1 MKKQVLKLTAMLL
14 LPAALLAFN
23 GCSSTPKSQAAAPQA
38 MRGGIVID
46 AASAVAT
53 VQSVNASNR
62 TVVLQRPD
70 GSLINYECGPEV
82 LNFDQIQVG
91 DQVTAQVAEAIA
103 IVLVKGGVPPSA
115 GAASVIVRAALGEK
129 PAGKMVD
136 TIGFTAKVM
145 SVDKLNR
152 EVTLQMVDGS
162 TQMVKAGPDIKLSKI
177 KPGNDVG
184 VRLIRAFMIA
194 VTTPEHA
201 PVAPPPAA
209 VAPVAA
215 APAAPSLT
223 PDEAAAIGT
232 EAYIFGYPL
241 VTMEYTRR
249 VLTNV
254 EKPEGKAAPM
264 GQFLRLRAY
273 PTPDDKQVTAPNAD
287 TLYTMAWLDVSKEPW
302 ILSLPDANDRYCLFP
317 MLDGWTDVFQD
328 PGKRTTGTGPQKYA
342 ITGPG
347 WSGTLPDGV
356 TEYKSPTSIVWI
368 LGRIYC
374 AGTPEDYDAVHK
386 MQDDIS
392 VVPLSSYGQPYTPPP
407 GTVDTNIDL
416 KTPVRNQVN
425 ALNAEDYFNLLAKL
439 MKDNPPAAA
448 DAPVIEKLAK
458 LGIVPGQDFDINK
471 FGPDVAKALHSVP
484 KAAFDKIMGH
494 YHDAGTLTNGW
505 IFTTKAGVYGTD
517 YLQRATITAV
527 GLGCNRPQDAVYPTS
542 LVDAEGKPY
551 QGTNQYVLHFD
562 AGQLPPAEAFWS
574 LTMYDAG
581 FFFAAN
587 PLTRYTLSSRSQ
599 FTTNADGAVDLYL
612 QHESPGTDKESN
624 WLPAPEGKFILML
637 RLYWPRGTPPSII
650 DGTWTIPPVKLV
662 APPVSSS

>member
-1 MKKQVLKLTAMLL
+1 MKKQILKLTVMLL
-14 LPAALLAFN
+14 MPAALLVFT
-23 GCSSTPKSQAAAPQA
+23 GCSSTPKSQTAVSEA
-38 MRGGIVID
+38 MRGGVVMD
-46 AASAVAT
+46 VVSAVAT

-62 TVVLQRPD
+62 IVVLQRPD
-70 GSLINYECGPEV
+70 GSLITYECGPEV
-82 LNFDQIQVG
+82 INFDQIQVG
-91 DQVTAQVAEAIA
+91 DQVTAQVAEAVA
-103 IVLVKGGVPPSA
+103 IGLVKGGVPPMA
-115 GAASVIVRAALGEK
+115 GAANIMVRAPLGEK
-129 PAGKMVD
+129 PAGKMVN
-136 TIGFTAKVM
+136 TVGFTAKVM

-152 EVTLQMVDGS
+152 EVTLQMADGS
-162 TQMVKAGPDIKLSKI
+162 TRTVKVGPNIKLSKV
-177 KPGNDVG
+177 KPGNAVG
-184 VRLIRAFMIA
+184 VRLTRAFMIA

-201 PVAPPPAA
+201 PVTPPPAA

-223 PDEAAAIGT
+223 PDEAAVIGA

-241 VTMEYTRR
+241 VTMECTRR

-287 TLYTMAWLDVSKEPW
+287 TLYTIAWLDVGKEPW
-302 ILSLPDANDRYCLFP
+302 ILSLPDANDRYYLFP

-356 TEYKSPTSIVWI
+356 TEYKSPTSLVWI

-392 VVPLSSYGQPYTPPP
+392 VVPLNSYGQSYTPSP
-407 GTVDTNIDL
+407 GAVDTNIDM

-425 ALNAEDYFNLLAKL
+425 ALSAEDYFKLLAKL
-439 MKDNPPAAA
+439 LKDNPPAEA
-448 DAPVIEKLAK
+448 DAPMVEKLAK
-458 LGIVPGQDFDINK
+458 IGIIPGQDFDINK
-471 FGPDVAKALHSVP
+471 FGPDVAKALQDVP
-484 KAAFDKIMGH
+484 KPAFDKIMAH
-494 YHDAGTLTNGW
+494 YNDAGTLTNGW

-517 YLQRATITAV
+517 YLQRATITAI

-542 LVDAEGKPY
+542 LTDAEGKPY

-562 AGQLPPAEAFWS
+562 AGQMPPAEAFWS
-574 LTMYDAG
+574 LTMYNGA

-587 PLTRYTLSSRSQ
+587 PLNRYTLSSRNQ
-599 FTTNADGAVDLYL
+599 FTTNADGSVDLYL
-612 QHESPGTDKESN
+612 QHDSPGADKESN
-624 WLPAPEGKFILML
+624 WLPAPEDKFILML
-637 RLYWPRGTPPSII
+637 RLYWPKETPPSII

-662 APPVSSS
+662 PYTSSS

>member
-1 MKKQVLKLTAMLL
+1 
-14 LPAALLAFN
+14 
-23 GCSSTPKSQAAAPQA
+23 
-38 MRGGIVID
+38 
-46 AASAVAT
+46 
-53 VQSVNASNR
+53 
-62 TVVLQRPD
+62 
-70 GSLINYECGPEV
+70 
-82 LNFDQIQVG
+82 
-91 DQVTAQVAEAIA
+91 
-103 IVLVKGGVPPSA
+103 
-115 GAASVIVRAALGEK
+115 
-129 PAGKMVD
+129 MVD
-136 TIGFTAKVM
+136 TVGFTAKVM

-152 EVTLQMVDGS
+152 EVTLQMADGK
-162 TQMVKAGPDIKLSKI
+162 TQTVKVGPDIKLSHI

-184 VRLIRAFMIA
+184 VRLTRAFMIA

-209 VAPVAA
+209 LAPVAV

-264 GQFLRLRAY
+264 GQFLRLRTY

-287 TLYTMAWLDVSKEPW
+287 TLYTIAWLDVGKEPW
-302 ILSLPDANDRYCLFP
+302 ILSLPDANDRYYLFP

-356 TEYKSPTSIVWI
+356 TEYKSPTSLVWI

-374 AGTPEDYDAVHK
+374 TGTPEDYDAVHK

-392 VVPLSSYGQPYTPPP
+392 VVPLSSYGQSYTPPP
-407 GTVDTNIDL
+407 GAVDTNIDM

-425 ALNAEDYFNLLAKL
+425 ALSAEDYFKLLAKL
-439 MKDNPPAAA
+439 MKDNPPAEA
-448 DAPVIEKLAK
+448 DAPMVEKLAK
-458 LGIVPGQDFDINK
+458 IGIVPGQDFDINQ
-471 FGPDVAKALHSVP
+471 FGPDVAKALQGVP
-484 KAAFDKIMGH
+484 KPAFDKIMAH
-494 YHDAGTLTNGW
+494 YNDAGTLTNGW

-517 YLQRATITAV
+517 YLQRATITAI

-542 LVDAEGKPY
+542 LADADGKPY
-551 QGTNQYVLHFD
+551 WAPISMLCTSTP
-562 AGQLPPAEAFWS
+562 ARCRPP
-574 LTMYDAG
+574 
-581 FFFAAN
+581 
-587 PLTRYTLSSRSQ
+587 
-599 FTTNADGAVDLYL
+599 
-612 QHESPGTDKESN
+612 K
-624 WLPAPEGKFILML
+624 
-637 RLYWPRGTPPSII
+637 PS
-650 DGTWTIPPVKLV
+650 GR
-662 APPVSSS
+662 